1 MRDNGLSQVLLMG
14 ILLSGVSQS
23 TVAQQIGELRSGFA
37 EVQEGYLYYE
47 VSGRGEPLVLIHG
60 NAGDRRHWDHQF
72 VALAADYQVIRYD
85 VRGFG
90 QSSLPSA
97 GQPYSD
103 YEDLRR
109 LLDYLDVPQAHIA
122 GWSMGSG
129 IAIDF
134 VLAYPERALSL
145 ISVGPWVNG
154 YSSPAAES
162 MFADFGLVVSA
173 LQEGGASAGA
183 EAWME
188 APFFVATI
196 RDQAARQEFYE
207 IAKDYSWWALMNAS
221 PLQTLEPLA
230 VNRLERISVPTLI
243 LTAEHD
249 IPACLE
255 VADLL
260 ERAISGS
267 DKVVLNATGHLLHIE
282 KPVEFNSHLQS
293 FLEGVTD

>member
-1 MRDNGLSQVLLMG
+1 MA
-14 ILLSGVSQS
+14 ILLSGVPQS
-23 TVAQQIGELRSGFA
+23 PSAQEIGELRSGFA
-37 EVQEGYLYYE
+37 EVAEGQLYYE

-72 VALAADYQVIRYD
+72 AALATDYHIIRYD

-109 LLDYLDVPQAHIA
+109 LLDYLDVPRAHIA

-134 VLAYPERALSL
+134 VLAYPERSLSL

-154 YSSPAAES
+154 YSSPRAES

-173 LQEGGASAGA
+173 LQENGASAGA
-183 EAWME
+183 AAWM
-188 APFFVATI
+188 ATPFFAETI
-196 RDQAARQEFYE
+196 RDQAAGQEFYE
-207 IAKDYSWWALMNAS
+207 IAQDYSWWALMNAS
-221 PLQTLEPLA
+221 PLQTLEPPA
-230 VNRLERISVPTLI
+230 VSRLEQISVPTLI

-255 VADLL
+255 VAELL
-260 ERAISGS
+260 ERSVPGS
-267 DKVVLNATGHLLHIE
+267 DKVVLNGTGHLLHIE
-282 KPVEFNSHLQS
+282 KSAEFNARLRS
-293 FLEGVTD
+293 FLDGTTD